1 MFGHFLSKT
10 YQQVQPVTLY
20 SYPPQMTPAFATNI
34 MKLRIRLRNNT
45 GDKFINN
52 TGDKIINNTGD
63 KIINNTGDKIIN
75 NTADKIINNK

>member
-34 MKLRIRLRNNT
+34 MKRRISLRINKGN
-45 GDKFINN
+45 
-52 TGDKIINNTGD
+52 KIINNA
-63 KIINNTGDKIIN
+63 GDKIIN